1 MASRR
6 MFAKSI
12 TDSARF
18 LRMPA
23 AARLLYFDLGMQ
35 ADDDGVVEAFTVIR
49 TTGAS
54 EDDLKVLKNKG
65 FVSILND
72 DLVAYICDWEVNN
85 RIRKERHHPS
95 IYINLLEQWKRDN
108 QLSVTCQPDDNQLS
122 VKRQPS
128 DNQLSAQVSLGKA
141 SLDKG
146 GIEELPRMGNTAQPV
161 HPTEPQTGEVD
172 KEKQTESVT
181 PASKTVKRFKAP
193 TFEEVKAYCTERD
206 NHVDPQRFMNY
217 YQANGWKVGKNGM
230 KDWRAAVRTWERPKD
245 GESSKNTGKI
255 DYARNEGWTL

>member
-6 MFAKSI
+6 MFAKAV

-23 AARLLYFDLGMQ
+23 ASRLLYYDLGMQ

-54 EDDLKVLKNKG
+54 EDDLKVLESKD

-72 DLVAYICDWEVNN
+72 DLVTYIRDWEVNN

-95 IYINLLEQWKRDN
+95 VYINLLEQWKRDN
-108 QLSVTCQPDDNQLS
+108 HLSTTCQPDDNQLS

-128 DNQLSAQVSLGKA
+128 DNQPSAQVSLGKA
-141 SLDKG
+141 STDKARIVQASQEESSAGQERGVGGNPRSRNLNRIEFRLDKDFSFSQ
-146 GIEELPRMGNTAQPV
+146 E
-161 HPTEPQTGEVD
+161 D
-172 KEKQTESVT
+172 KEAVISQLQDLGLINQNGLDLLERHKDN
-181 PASKTVKRFKAP
+181 PAELLKAI
-193 TFEEVKAYCTERD
+193 EAQQEDLRLD
-206 NHVDPQRFMNY
+206 
-217 YQANGWKVGKNGM
+217 
-230 KDWRAAVRTWERPKD
+230 
-245 GESSKNTGKI
+245 S
-255 DYARNEGWTL
+255 

>member
-6 MFAKSI
+6 MFAKSV

-23 AARLLYFDLGMQ
+23 ASRLLYYDLGMQ

-54 EDDLKVLKNKG
+54 EDDLKVLESKG

-72 DLVAYICDWEVNN
+72 DLVTYICDWEVNN

-95 IYINLLEQWKRDN
+95 IHMDLLEQWKRDN
-108 QLSVTCQPDDNQLS
+108 QLSATCQPD
-122 VKRQPS
+122 

-141 SLDKG
+141 STGKARIVQTSQEQGRAAQERGVGGNPHSRNLNRIEFKLDE
-146 GIEELPRMGNTAQPV
+146 IFSFSQE
-161 HPTEPQTGEVD
+161 D
-172 KEKQTESVT
+172 KEAVISQLQDLGLINQSGLDLLEQHEGN
-181 PASKTVKRFKAP
+181 PAELLEAIEARQEDLRF
-193 TFEEVKAYCTERD
+193 D
-206 NHVDPQRFMNY
+206 
-217 YQANGWKVGKNGM
+217 
-230 KDWRAAVRTWERPKD
+230 
-245 GESSKNTGKI
+245 S
-255 DYARNEGWTL
+255 

>member
-23 AARLLYFDLGMQ
+23 VSRLLYYDLGMQ

-54 EDDLKVLKNKG
+54 EDDLKVLESKG

-72 DLVAYICDWEVNN
+72 DLVTYICDWEVNN

-95 IYINLLEQWKRDN
+95 IHMDLLEQWKRDN
-108 QLSVTCQPDDNQLS
+108 QLSATCQPDDNQLS

-141 SLDKG
+141 SIGKARIVQDSQEQRNAGQERGVGGNPHSRNLNRIEFKLD
-146 GIEELPRMGNTAQPV
+146 ENFSFSQA
-161 HPTEPQTGEVD
+161 D
-172 KEKQTESVT
+172 KETVISQLQDMGLINQNGLDLLEQHKGN
-181 PASKTVKRFKAP
+181 PAELLKAI
-193 TFEEVKAYCTERD
+193 EARQEDLR
-206 NHVDPQRFMNY
+206 
-217 YQANGWKVGKNGM
+217 
-230 KDWRAAVRTWERPKD
+230 
-245 GESSKNTGKI
+245 I
-255 DYARNEGWTL
+255 DS

>member
-23 AARLLYFDLGMQ
+23 ASRLLYYDLGMQ

-54 EDDLKVLKNKG
+54 EDDLKVLESKG

-72 DLVAYICDWEVNN
+72 DLVVYICDWEVSNH
-85 RIRKERHHPS
+85 IRKERHHPS

-108 QLSVTCQPDDNQLS
+108 QLSATCQPDDNQLS

-128 DNQLSAQVSLGKA
+128 DNQPSAQVSLGKPSTGKARIVQA
-141 SLDKG
+141 SQEESSAVQERGTGENPHSRNLNRIEFRLDKDFSFSQ
-146 GIEELPRMGNTAQPV
+146 E
-161 HPTEPQTGEVD
+161 D
-172 KEKQTESVT
+172 KEAVISQLQDLGLINQNGLDLLERHKDN
-181 PASKTVKRFKAP
+181 PAELLEAIEARQEDLRF
-193 TFEEVKAYCTERD
+193 D
-206 NHVDPQRFMNY
+206 
-217 YQANGWKVGKNGM
+217 
-230 KDWRAAVRTWERPKD
+230 
-245 GESSKNTGKI
+245 S
-255 DYARNEGWTL
+255 

>member
-6 MFAKSI
+6 MFAKAV

-23 AARLLYFDLGMQ
+23 ASRLLYYDLGMQ

-54 EDDLKVLKNKG
+54 EDDLKVLESKD

-72 DLVAYICDWEVNN
+72 DLVTYIRDWEVNN

-95 IYINLLEQWKRDN
+95 VYINLLEQWKRDN
-108 QLSVTCQPDDNQLS
+108 HLSTTCQPDDNQLS

-128 DNQLSAQVSLGKA
+128 DNQPSAQVRLGKA
-141 SLDKG
+141 STGKARIVQASQEESRAAQERGVGGNPRSRNLNRIEFRLDKDFSFSQ
-146 GIEELPRMGNTAQPV
+146 E
-161 HPTEPQTGEVD
+161 D
-172 KEKQTESVT
+172 KEAVISQLQDLGLINQNGLDLLERHKDN
-181 PASKTVKRFKAP
+181 PAELLEAI
-193 TFEEVKAYCTERD
+193 E
-206 NHVDPQRFMNY
+206 
-217 YQANGWKVGKNGM
+217 
-230 KDWRAAVRTWERPKD
+230 
-245 GESSKNTGKI
+245 
-255 DYARNEGWTL
+255 ARQEDLRLDS

>member
-23 AARLLYFDLGMQ
+23 ASRLLYYDLGMQ

-54 EDDLKVLKNKG
+54 EDDLKVLESKN

-72 DLVAYICDWEVNN
+72 DLVTYIRDWEVNN
-85 RIRKERHHPS
+85 RIRKERRHPS

-108 QLSVTCQPDDNQLS
+108 QLSV
-122 VKRQPS
+122 KRQPS
-128 DNQLSAQVSLGKA
+128 DNQLSAQASLGKA
-141 SLDKG
+141 STGKARIVQASQEESRAGQERGAGENPHNDRNLKRIEFNLD
-146 GIEELPRMGNTAQPV
+146 ENFSFSQE
-161 HPTEPQTGEVD
+161 D
-172 KEKQTESVT
+172 KENIISRLQDMGLINQSGLDLLEQYKGNSAELLE
-181 PASKTVKRFKAP
+181 AIKARQ
-193 TFEEVKAYCTERD
+193 EDLRLD
-206 NHVDPQRFMNY
+206 
-217 YQANGWKVGKNGM
+217 
-230 KDWRAAVRTWERPKD
+230 
-245 GESSKNTGKI
+245 S
-255 DYARNEGWTL
+255 